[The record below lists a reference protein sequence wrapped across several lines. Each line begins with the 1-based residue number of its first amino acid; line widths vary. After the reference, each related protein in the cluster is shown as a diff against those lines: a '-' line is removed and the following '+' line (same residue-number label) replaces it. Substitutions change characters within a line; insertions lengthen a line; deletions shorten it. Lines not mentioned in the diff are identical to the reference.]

1 MNNDGTISIDIDNDF
16 EKRYKFE
23 ILQHSLRSFEFSNF
37 TSR

>member
-23 ILQHSLRSFEFSNF
+23 ILEHTLQSLEFSNF
-37 TSR
+37 ISR